1 MFSCDY
7 STLARLARIEA
18 RSISRAE
25 SSGDYLPIQ
34 DARDYALAVEAMR
47 REDAQKL
54 QDFKDDTFYR
64 VLQITGHMCRT
75 RGLTEAKRTE
85 IQLALDALVDAIK

>member
-7 STLARLARIEA
+7 SALARLARIEA
-18 RSISRAE
+18 CSISRAE

-34 DARDYALAVEAMR
+34 DARDYALGVEAMR

-54 QDFKDDTFYR
+54 QDFKDDTS
-64 VLQITGHMCRT
+64 T
-75 RGLTEAKRTE
+75 RCSRSQAACVARM
-85 IQLALDALVDAIK
+85 ALSKPNEPRFS

>member
-1 MFSCDY
+1 MLSFDY

-18 RSISRAE
+18 REIERAE

-34 DARDYALAVEAMR
+34 DARDYALGVEAMR

-54 QDFKDDTFYR
+54 QDFKYDTFHR
-64 VLQITGHMCRT
+64 VHQITGHASRDSVST
-75 RGLTEAKRTE
+75 RRAC
-85 IQLALDALVDAIK
+85 

>member
-7 STLARLARIEA
+7 TTLARLARIEA

-47 REDAQKL
+47 REDAQA
-54 QDFKDDTFYR
+54 TCVAR
-64 VLQITGHMCRT
+64 V
-75 RGLTEAKRTE
+75 
-85 IQLALDALVDAIK
+85 ALPKPSEPRFS